1 MWHRQGTGGGQ
12 VRQSDITTGVSSYWL
27 RDSPPFKLFEEDV
40 EALLGI
46 DVGDLRM
53 EGQVG
58 H

>member
-1 MWHRQGTGGGQ
+1 MRQG
-12 VRQSDITTGVSSYWL
+12 DITTGMSSYWL
-27 RDSPPFKLFEEDV
+27 RDSSPFKLFEEDV

-46 DVGDLRM
+46 DEGDLRM

>member
-1 MWHRQGTGGGQ
+1 M
-12 VRQSDITTGVSSYWL
+12 RQSDITTGMSSYWL
-27 RDSPPFKLFEEDV
+27 RDSSPFKLFEEDV

-58 H
+58 N